1 MSKNENT
8 TTIKRMD
15 EREPYNLYLRTQD
28 ALTKEN
34 DNKDFF
40 INYELAFRTIS
51 NNMDLDKIRK
61 IINKNTI
68 ETKAVTALVDRS
80 EELFGFFIKQNLCCM
95 VSTVIS
101 IVYDFANNVL
111 KFNDEQ
117 LQMIRN
123 DLYPKKVVDF
133 DMFSV
138 GSMHILFNDMVNHIS
153 RKTLMRVEDPEQTP
167 EQKKKSDITNKFVI
181 QFETESIIMNH
192 INASVLKLYDKIIT
206 TMTSTAAFGDL
217 SLNYYPKL
225 LKFMEEDVSEFC
237 LEFKNLYIKLIQ
249 DAMEP
254 YTNNLEYTCLI
265 ALISNAINYENPYG
279 YITNLFPES
288 SEIKN
293 EGNCNSLL
301 KDHFPSNFSF

>member
-8 TTIKRMD
+8 TMIKRME

-61 IINKNTI
+61 IINENTI
-68 ETKAVTALVDRS
+68 ETKAVTALLDRS
-80 EELFGFFIKQNLCCM
+80 QELFGFFIKQNLCCM
-95 VSTVIS
+95 VSSVIS

-111 KFNDEQ
+111 KFNDDQ

-123 DLYPKKVVDF
+123 DLYPQKVVDF

-138 GSMHILFNDMVNHIS
+138 GSINILFNDMVNHIS
-153 RKTLMRVEDPEQTP
+153 RKTLMRVEEPEQTP
-167 EQKKKSDITNKFVI
+167 EQKKKSDITNKFVV

-206 TMTSTAAFGDL
+206 TMASAAAFGEDIT
-217 SLNYYPKL
+217 LNYYPKM
-225 LKFMEEDVSEFC
+225 LKFMETDVSEFC

-254 YTNNLEYTCLI
+254 YTNNLEYTCLV
-265 ALISNAINYENPYG
+265 ALISNAMNYGNPYG
-279 YITNLFPES
+279 STVNVFPES
-288 SEIKN
+288 SEIKK
-293 EGNCNSLL
+293 EDNSL
-301 KDHFPSNFSF
+301 KDNFPSNFSF

>member
-8 TTIKRMD
+8 TMIKRMD
-15 EREPYNLYLRTQD
+15 ERKPYNLYLRTQD

-34 DNKDFF
+34 DNKDFL
-40 INYELAFRTIS
+40 INYELAFRAIS
-51 NNMDLDKIRK
+51 TNMDLDKIRK
-61 IINKNTI
+61 IINGNTI
-68 ETKAVTALVDRS
+68 ETKAVTSLLDRS
-80 EELFGFFIKQNLCCM
+80 QELFGFFVKQNLCCM

-123 DLYPKKVVDF
+123 DLYPQKVVDF

-138 GSMHILFNDMVNHIS
+138 GSVNILFNDMVNHIS
-153 RKTLMRVEDPEQTP
+153 RKTLMRVEDPEQTS
-167 EQKKKSDITNKFVI
+167 EQKKKSDITEKFVI

-206 TMTSTAAFGDL
+206 TMASAAAFGDL

-225 LKFMEEDVSEFC
+225 LKFMEEDVSGFC

-254 YTNNLEYTCLI
+254 YTNNLEYTCLV
-265 ALISNAINYENPYG
+265 ALISNAMNYGNPYG
-279 YITNLFPES
+279 STVNVFPES

-293 EGNCNSLL
+293 ENNL
-301 KDHFPSNFSF
+301 KSIIHSDFSF

>member
-8 TTIKRMD
+8 TMIKRME

-51 NNMDLDKIRK
+51 NNIDLDKIRK
-61 IINKNTI
+61 IINENTI
-68 ETKAVTALVDRS
+68 ETKAVTALLDRS

-123 DLYPKKVVDF
+123 DLYPQKVVNF
-133 DMFSV
+133 DMFPSV
-138 GSMHILFNDMVNHIS
+138 GSVHILFNDMVNHIG
-153 RKTLMRVEDPEQTP
+153 RKTLMYVEDPKQTP

-181 QFETESIIMNH
+181 QFETESCN
-192 INASVLKLYDKIIT
+192 NARYPYQSDIHMEKILHLLESIPLFFQFQRILIYKVLNIYHN
-206 TMTSTAAFGDL
+206 AR
-217 SLNYYPKL
+217 
-225 LKFMEEDVSEFC
+225 
-237 LEFKNLYIKLIQ
+237 LE
-249 DAMEP
+249 
-254 YTNNLEYTCLI
+254 
-265 ALISNAINYENPYG
+265 
-279 YITNLFPES
+279 
-288 SEIKN
+288 
-293 EGNCNSLL
+293 
-301 KDHFPSNFSF
+301 